1 MKRTLALVFLIAA
14 CGGAKKPADSPSDT
28 DDTSSSA
35 SPSDSSAA
43 PSDSSAPASSAAGD
57 DSSSAPSSSASAA
70 AAAPAP
76 APSPPAFGDSDCG
89 KCVNTTCGKQLT
101 ACNNDTTCG
110 AAISAVPA
118 CPSGAGVKDC
128 VGGAAPKTGKPKK
141 LFMGYDKCAAKA
153 AVGKACKSACP

>member
-28 DDTSSSA
+28 DDNSSSSA

-43 PSDSSAPASSAAGD
+43 PSDSASPASSSAAGD

-76 APSPPAFGDSDCG
+76 PPAPPAFADSDCG
-89 KCVNTTCGKQLT
+89 KCVNNTCGKQLT
-101 ACNNDTTCG
+101 ACNNDTTCS
-110 AAISAVPA
+110 AAVSAVPA
-118 CPSGAGVKDC
+118 CSSGAGVKDC

-153 AVGKACKSACP
+153 AVGKACKSA